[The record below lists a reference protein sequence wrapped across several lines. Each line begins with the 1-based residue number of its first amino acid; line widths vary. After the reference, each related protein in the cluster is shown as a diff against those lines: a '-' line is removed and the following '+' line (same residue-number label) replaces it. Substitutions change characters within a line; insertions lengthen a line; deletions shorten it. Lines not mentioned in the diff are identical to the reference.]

1 METSQL
7 AITAVLPI
15 FIVIASGTLVRKLG
29 WLDIEADRSLMRV
42 VVNLLYPCLIFD
54 FILGN
59 DALREPGNLVLPPLV
74 GMTTIVAGF
83 GIAMLVARRLKLGNQ
98 KECRTFAFT
107 TGIYNYGYFALPIIA
122 LLFDRETVGVLLV
135 HNLGVEAAMWV
146 LGVGFILS
154 PNDPKGIWRR
164 VLSGPVIA
172 ICIAVPLNL
181 VGMHERIP
189 EFALDSVSLLGQC
202 AIPIGLLLIGAT
214 FADIAHKEA
223 IFSRIRIP
231 IAACS
236 LRLGLLPFCFLLFAW
251 LLPISPELKRVI
263 MIQAAMPCGVF
274 PIVLA
279 RYFDGSP
286 EVAFKVVF
294 GTTVISFLTIPLWI
308 ALGMNLL
315 EHFQKI

>member
-7 AITAVLPI
+7 VLTAVLPI

-59 DALREPGNLVLPPLV
+59 DALREPGNLLLPPLV
-74 GMTTIVAGF
+74 GMTTIVCGF
-83 GIAMLVARRLKLGNQ
+83 GLAMLAARKFQLGNQ

-135 HNLGVEAAMWV
+135 HNLGVEVAMWV

-154 PNDPKGIWRR
+154 PNDPKGLWRR

-181 VGMHERIP
+181 LGMHERAP
-189 EFALDSVSLLGQC
+189 QFALDAVSLLGQC

-231 IAACS
+231 ITAS
-236 LRLGLLPFCFLLFAW
+236 VLRLGLLPLGFLAAAW
-251 LLPISPELKRVI
+251 LLPFSPELKRV
-263 MIQAAMPCGVF
+263 MMVQAAMPCGVF

-294 GTTVISFLTIPLWI
+294 STTVISFLTIPIWM
-308 ALGMNLL
+308 ALGIQVLG
-315 EHFQKI
+315 F